1 MASSQLDLFGQQPA
15 VPEFNPDDYK
25 PSPEFIGQIR
35 RELEAA
41 LASVRGAERFPW
53 PDLTQTML
61 GEMRFHS
68 IARWLPKP
76 EAAALCA
83 AFEVEMTRLYELEE
97 RRQIVE

>member
-1 MASSQLDLFGQQPA
+1 MAGAQLDLFGEA
-15 VPEFNPDDYK
+15 KAPEFNPDDYK

-35 RELEAA
+35 RELEAT

-53 PDLTQTML
+53 RDLTQTML

-68 IARWLPKP
+68 IVRWLPKE

-83 AFEVEMTRLYELEE
+83 AFEVEMARLYEAEDA
-97 RRQIVE
+97 RRAET